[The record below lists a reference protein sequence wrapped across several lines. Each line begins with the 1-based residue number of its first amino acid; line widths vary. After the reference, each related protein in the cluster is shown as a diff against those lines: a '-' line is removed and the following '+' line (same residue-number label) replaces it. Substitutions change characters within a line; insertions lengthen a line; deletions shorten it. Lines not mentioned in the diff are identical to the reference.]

1 MSFFKKGSK
10 KNNDADLQPK
20 EYVEENDSKLGEK
33 VQKEDWDNF
42 KKSQNLLYLDLIQEL
57 KKKAKMGMNMGAIGV
72 LIGLG
77 AVTWHITNPVTVTEP
92 YILRVDNTTGAVDV
106 VSTVK
111 EQTITQ
117 SAAVDRYWVAEF
129 VRAFEGY
136 TFQTIQ
142 YTYDRT
148 LSMADQKVA
157 KQFERQF
164 EGVNARHE
172 VLGEIGTRQVNVKS
186 VLIDDTGVAR
196 VRFETITNKSGQE
209 PILEA
214 WVATV
219 GYEYNRGGI
228 KDDKRLLNPLG
239 FTVKSYTIGSEVV
252 QQ

>member
-1 MSFFKKGSK
+1 MGFLNKGSK
-10 KNNDADLQPK
+10 KNKDADLEPK
-20 EYVEENDSKLGEK
+20 EYIENDDSQLGEK
-33 VQKEDWDNF
+33 VQKENWDKF
-42 KKSQNLLYLDLIQEL
+42 KQNQNMLYLDLIQEL
-57 KKKAKMGMNMGAIGV
+57 KKKAKLGMNMGAIGV

-77 AVTWHITNPVTVTEP
+77 AVSWHLTNPVTVTEP
-92 YILRVDNTTGAVDV
+92 YILRVDNSTGAVDV

-111 EQTITQ
+111 EQTISQ
-117 SAAVDRYWVAEF
+117 STAVDRYWVAEF

-136 TFQTIQ
+136 TFNTVQ

-148 LSMADQKVA
+148 LTMTTPNVA
-157 KQFERQF
+157 KQFERQY

-219 GYEYNRGGI
+219 GYEYNRSGI

-239 FTVKSYTIGSEVV
+239 FTVKTYTIGSEVV
-252 QQ
+252 Q